1 MYPLKPSVMVSS
13 GVEGA
18 KFNDLSTI
26 TFRSFL
32 LSRASSVL
40 GFSRISTFI
49 VALLLI
55 VYGSI
60 RSLSYDEN
68 KESERFAE
76 AEVISKLCALAVP
89 ILGSIFLLIS
99 FYCFDSFQF
108 VVFHKISLG
117 MFGRYSTAEIV
128 SLFTSLTLPWLI
140 TGHWLLLDA
149 LAVGLSVSFIT
160 LVRLPTLKISS
171 FAINTSSPAVHVLDE
186 KEIPAAENTSVVL
199 YVASKSAENPL
210 RFPLSPKGL
219 LYQIAVVSRNFD
231 LIRLISDPPK
241 LSLPANLVF
250 SSLNDVYHSSS
261 GGYGSSDDLCHTSA
275 KLQALLQVMPGLLLC
290 FVLRHDAHKRS
301 RRAMSAT
308 NALEDFQKVIHFNC
322 SLIGYFIGNNNCI
335 LAAFSFLMHF
345 NHVCSQQPYL
355 LNFSKQL
362 NPHYFS

>member
-1 MYPLKPSVMVSS
+1 MVSS

-76 AEVISKLCALAVP
+76 AEVISKLCALAIP

-108 VVFHKISLG
+108 VVFHKISSG

-186 KEIPAAENTSVVL
+186 KEIPAAEN
-199 YVASKSAENPL
+199 
-210 RFPLSPKGL
+210 
-219 LYQIAVVSRNFD
+219 IAVVSRNFD

-250 SSLNDVYHSSS
+250 SSLNDV
-261 GGYGSSDDLCHTSA
+261 GRFTI
-275 KLQALLQVMPGLLLC
+275 
-290 FVLRHDAHKRS
+290 LRLGDMVAATTYAIRQPS
-301 RRAMSAT
+301 YRR
-308 NALEDFQKVIHFNC
+308 
-322 SLIGYFIGNNNCI
+322 
-335 LAAFSFLMHF
+335 
-345 NHVCSQQPYL
+345 
-355 LNFSKQL
+355 
-362 NPHYFS
+362 YFSNDVSQRKPSDIQKHKKWLALQGDLPAMWSEPFEKRDEVQL

>member
-1 MYPLKPSVMVSS
+1 MMKTRSQR
-13 GVEGA
+13 
-18 KFNDLSTI
+18 DLLVCQKT
-26 TFRSFL
+26 
-32 LSRASSVL
+32 A
-40 GFSRISTFI
+40 FSR
-49 VALLLI
+49 LLCSH
-55 VYGSI
+55 V
-60 RSLSYDEN
+60 
-68 KESERFAE
+68 E

-199 YVASKSAENPL
+199 YVASKSAENP
-210 RFPLSPKGL
+210 
-219 LYQIAVVSRNFD
+219 IAVVSRNFD

-250 SSLNDVYHSSS
+250 SSLNDV
-261 GGYGSSDDLCHTSA
+261 GRFTI
-275 KLQALLQVMPGLLLC
+275 
-290 FVLRHDAHKRS
+290 LRLGDMVAATTYAIRQPS
-301 RRAMSAT
+301 YRR
-308 NALEDFQKVIHFNC
+308 
-322 SLIGYFIGNNNCI
+322 YFR
-335 LAAFSFLMHF
+335 
-345 NHVCSQQPYL
+345 
-355 LNFSKQL
+355 
-362 NPHYFS
+362 